1 MNPHPVT
8 VVSVTFV
15 APVAI
20 PSNLDLSVELI
31 KPFAEVVATA
41 VVVALT
47 PGSPFAPFRFVN
59 AKAKVGAS
67 SVPPLVTLTVGVPV
81 VLLTVADAVIVGVAP
96 VAPVS
101 PLGPCSP

>member
-1 MNPHPVT
+1 M
-8 VVSVTFV
+8 
-15 APVAI
+15 
-20 PSNLDLSVELI
+20 
-31 KPFAEVVATA
+31 VATA

-59 AKAKVGAS
+59 AKVKVGAA
-67 SVPPLVTLTVGVPV
+67 SVPLLVTLTVGVPV

-96 VAPVS
+96 VS